1 MPDGRQARFYNLG
14 YPVMSVMKD
23 LLILS
28 YAIRYQPDLILW
40 PLTLESMPYD
50 KQLYPPLLQNNPQPA
65 RPAAD
70 GGLPHAAPAALAP
83 LRCANGHPA
92 GRHRDRMRPPG
103 AVK

>member
-50 KQLYPPLLQNNPQPA
+50 KQLYPPLLQNNPEPVRSLIKSYHLNLNANDPGFTELSFWDRTLAGA
-65 RPAAD
+65 RRPLAAW
-70 GGLPHAAPAALAP
+70 
-83 LRCANGHPA
+83 LRL
-92 GRHRDRMRPPG
+92 
-103 AVK
+103 